1 MTIRNID
8 DGGPAYPVGGFC
20 VDANGALCGETVKS
34 SGMSIRDAFAMAAM
48 QGMLAY
54 PGDEASGSW
63 HSNATVHS
71 VADHAYRIADAMLA
85 AREVKP

>member
-1 MTIRNID
+1 MT
-8 DGGPAYPVGGFC
+8 
-20 VDANGALCGETVKS
+20 L
-34 SGMSIRDAFAMAAM
+34 RDAFAMAAM

-63 HSNATVHS
+63 HSNATVNS

-85 AREVKP
+85 AREVNNDKA